1 MSRPEWPQ
9 RILNSVFW
17 EPAHAVMQR
26 RQFKN
31 LRRRTEQPELAGT
44 TGATTPPI

>member
-31 LRRRTEQPELAGT
+31 LRRRTEHPELAGT